1 MNNNMA
7 VRMVF
12 KVLSVLIIDVVTFLL
27 IFPFWTLLNWAVFP
41 AALTAILLALLCLD
55 VVVLT
60 ASQMRAAFGV
70 PVFASVT
77 ITTVLYY
84 LAVMV
89 FTGVTYVFI
98 RPKSYLIISL
108 LLTLVYIAVLAGLF
122 ISGTNSRRD
131 GMRRDTE
138 RAMTHDV
145 NMLLLALKRT
155 LSEATGGSLEGSRA
169 VMAAF
174 GELEERLQASTPF
187 GRSAKPAVIQMETQI
202 VAKLNSIGT
211 SASNAPA
218 DGALYESL
226 ASQLHE
232 AKTMIMDRERL
243 MFV

>member
-1 MNNNMA
+1 MDNNMA

-27 IFPFWTLLNWAVFP
+27 IFPFWMLLNWAVFP

-60 ASQMRAAFGV
+60 SSQMRAAFGV

-89 FTGVTYVFI
+89 FTGVTYLFI
-98 RPKSYLIISL
+98 QPKNYLIISL

-131 GMRRDTE
+131 GMRRDGE
-138 RAMTHDV
+138 RSMTRNV

-155 LSEATGGSLEGSRA
+155 LAEATAGNPEGRRA

-187 GRSAKPAVIQMETQI
+187 GRSVKPAVTNMETQI
-202 VAKLNSIGT
+202 VEKLNTIGT
-211 SASNAPA
+211 SASNTQA
-218 DGALYESL
+218 DGALYEL
-226 ASQLHE
+226 LTSQLQE